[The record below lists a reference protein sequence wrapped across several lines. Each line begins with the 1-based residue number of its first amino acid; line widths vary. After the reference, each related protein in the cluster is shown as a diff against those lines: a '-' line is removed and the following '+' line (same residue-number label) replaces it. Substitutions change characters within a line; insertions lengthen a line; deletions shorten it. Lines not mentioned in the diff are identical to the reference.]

1 MMFRFS
7 FRTNK
12 RLREE
17 VAALRAE
24 LERKERIEKI
34 NSVINSNALP
44 KCKSM
49 ACAGCENA
57 VFYNDVFGWSLIGCG
72 FKNKCADYKPVSPDR
87 ETAALLIQQG
97 LTTQQMS

>member
-24 LERKERIEKI
+24 LERKERIEMI
-34 NSVINSNALP
+34 NSVINSNSLP

-72 FKNKCADYKPVSPDR
+72 VENKCADYKPVSPDR

-97 LTTQQMS
+97 LATQ